1 MNIKLQRKELASTKN
16 ALKNEWMRK
25 QLNIEIKTV
34 EGSRYVDN
42 VIKRRIKEYS
52 LSSQNRRKFL
62 MYCIRAKFEND
73 YLLVTDL
80 IKLVGVSRAAAETMI
95 KECEE
100 ANWIIIKR
108 GSGNRRRIQAA
119 EITVE
124 TPCTDMDLLYFL
136 TPDGSPT
143 CYNEYSYS
151 SILYSNGASANNGI
165 QSETVLI
172 DDNNPNLYY
181 VIVES
186 RSGVSSAFRLTV
198 TCN

>member
-1 MNIKLQRKELASTKN
+1 MNIKVQRKELARTKD

-34 EGSRYVDN
+34 EGSRFIDN
-42 VIKRRIKEYS
+42 VTKRKIKEYS

-62 MYCIRAKFEND
+62 MYCIRAQLEND

-119 EITVE
+119 DITVE
-124 TPCTDMDLLYFL
+124 TYADYCDWLWKLIYESDMRNL
-136 TPDGSPT
+136 SASI
-143 CYNEYSYS
+143 NEIEKLEQTLS
-151 SILYSNGASANNGI
+151 
-165 QSETVLI
+165 
-172 DDNNPNLYY
+172 
-181 VIVES
+181 
-186 RSGVSSAFRLTV
+186 
-198 TCN
+198 

>member
-1 MNIKLQRKELASTKN
+1 MNIKLRRNEVTSTKD

-34 EGSRYVDN
+34 EGSRFIDN
-42 VIKRRIKEYS
+42 VTKRKIKEYS

-62 MYCIRAKFEND
+62 MYCIRAQLEND

-119 EITVE
+119 DITVE
-124 TPCTDMDLLYFL
+124 TYADYCDWLWKLIYESDMRNL
-136 TPDGSPT
+136 SASI
-143 CYNEYSYS
+143 NE
-151 SILYSNGASANNGI
+151 IEKLE
-165 QSETVLI
+165 QSL
-172 DDNNPNLYY
+172 
-181 VIVES
+181 S
-186 RSGVSSAFRLTV
+186 
-198 TCN
+198 

>member
-1 MNIKLQRKELASTKN
+1 MNIKLQPKELASTKN

-25 QLNIEIKTV
+25 LLNIEIKIV
-34 EGSRYVDN
+34 EGSRLIDN
-42 VIKRRIKEYS
+42 VTKRKIKEYS

-62 MYCIRAKFEND
+62 MYCIRAQLEND

-119 EITVE
+119 DITVE
-124 TPCTDMDLLYFL
+124 TYADYCDWLWKLIYESDMRNL
-136 TPDGSPT
+136 SASI
-143 CYNEYSYS
+143 NE
-151 SILYSNGASANNGI
+151 IEKLE
-165 QSETVLI
+165 QSL
-172 DDNNPNLYY
+172 
-181 VIVES
+181 S
-186 RSGVSSAFRLTV
+186 
-198 TCN
+198 

>member
-1 MNIKLQRKELASTKN
+1 MNIKVQRKELASTKN

-34 EGSRYVDN
+34 EGSRFIDN
-42 VIKRRIKEYS
+42 VTKRKIKEYS

-62 MYCIRAKFEND
+62 MYCIRAQLEND

-119 EITVE
+119 DITVE
-124 TPCTDMDLLYFL
+124 TYADYCDWLWKLIYESDMRNL
-136 TPDGSPT
+136 SASI
-143 CYNEYSYS
+143 NE
-151 SILYSNGASANNGI
+151 IEKLE
-165 QSETVLI
+165 QSL
-172 DDNNPNLYY
+172 
-181 VIVES
+181 S
-186 RSGVSSAFRLTV
+186 
-198 TCN
+198 

>member
-1 MNIKLQRKELASTKN
+1 MNIKVQRKELASTKD

-34 EGSRYVDN
+34 EGSRFIDN
-42 VIKRRIKEYS
+42 VTKRKIKEYS

-62 MYCIRAKFEND
+62 MYCIRAQLEND

-119 EITVE
+119 DITVE
-124 TPCTDMDLLYFL
+124 TYADYCDWLWSLISESDMRNLAA
-136 TPDGSPT
+136 SI
-143 CYNEYSYS
+143 NEIEKLEQTS
-151 SILYSNGASANNGI
+151 
-165 QSETVLI
+165 
-172 DDNNPNLYY
+172 
-181 VIVES
+181 
-186 RSGVSSAFRLTV
+186 
-198 TCN
+198 